1 VATLVALAAVAALDA
16 ILPRGADALLHI
28 FFADGAW
35 FFVGKWEAKK
45 KEKEKEK
52 RKKIAP
58 ESAQQKRQRPSP
70 PHKKNG
76 GQKNGRS
83 LR

>member
-45 KEKEKEK
+45 KRK
-52 RKKIAP
+52 R
-58 ESAQQKRQRPSP
+58 ERET
-70 PHKKNG
+70 KKNRSG
-76 GQKNGRS
+76 ERATKKAAPLAPPQKKRRPKKWAES
-83 LR
+83 